1 MAWALPEGCKGFPE
15 RPGRVVRAKVDEA
28 LDKQIKAALEEW
40 VVRMSYK
47 IVWEDEDDDSPT
59 ISDDIAYKDIREDHI
74 VVANGRPVGVLLE
87 HIVYYSNSTSTDSYI
102 YVLYFRD
109 APDHDLMLEG
119 ARIGR
124 NSVEGTCFFSLRR
137 RDEVPQGARLT
148 SADTEIFPVPKVY
161 C

>member
-1 MAWALPEGCKGFPE
+1 MAWSLPEGLKGFPE
-15 RPGRVVRAKVDEA
+15 RPGKVVRAKVDEA
-28 LDKQIKAALEEW
+28 LSKKIKAALEEW
-40 VVRMSYK
+40 VVRMSYNV
-47 IVWEDEDDDSPT
+47 VWEDEDDDKPT

-74 VVANGRPVGVLLE
+74 VVANGAPVGVLLE
-87 HIVYYSNSTSTDSYI
+87 HVVYYSNSSSTDTYI

-124 NSVEGTCFFSLRR
+124 NSVEGTCFYSLRR
-137 RDEVPQGARLT
+137 REEVPQGARLV
-148 SADTEIFPVPKVY
+148 SENSEIFPVPKVF